1 MAEEIFQPE
10 EVRYNFRMGALNGLT
25 YLLAETLLDPSLVV
39 VAFLSHLTHSPL
51 LLGLVLPIRDGAW
64 FLPQLWVSGF
74 LQSLPRKL
82 VFYRQ
87 VSYIRIAAWVV
98 IALTVNLVRDPPLLL
113 ALFLLTFT
121 ISSAVNGLAG
131 LPFVEVVAKTI
142 PPERRGEYFA
152 LRMGLGGLA
161 SVGGSALVRWLLDPA
176 GPLPF
181 PYNFGLL
188 NGAFLVLGTLSVFFF
203 TRVREPV
210 SLDLLPPQSFP
221 HQIRRALNALK
232 NNRRYR
238 LFLELQSTLFMAGTA
253 TPFFAVFAQ
262 RQLGGSSSMIGVYL
276 AVLTV
281 TNLAGT
287 VLFGRLSRRRGNRWI
302 MTAAIACGLAMTAL
316 VALLVLA
323 AGPLRIGGSLA
334 DAWLVP
340 VFLLSGLRGAAM
352 GVYGTSLMLEI
363 APVEER
369 SLYVGAT
376 NTFLGIVMLV
386 TGLSGVIVEQFG
398 FSALFGFAFLAH
410 ILALVIGL
418 RV

>member
-1 MAEEIFQPE
+1 
-10 EVRYNFRMGALNGLT
+10 
-25 YLLAETLLDPSLVV
+25 
-39 VAFLSHLTHSPL
+39 
-51 LLGLVLPIRDGAW
+51 
-64 FLPQLWVSGF
+64 
-74 LQSLPRKL
+74 
-82 VFYRQ
+82 
-87 VSYIRIAAWVV
+87 
-98 IALTVNLVRDPPLLL
+98 
-113 ALFLLTFT
+113 
-121 ISSAVNGLAG
+121 
-131 LPFVEVVAKTI
+131 
-142 PPERRGEYFA
+142 
-152 LRMGLGGLA
+152 
-161 SVGGSALVRWLLDPA
+161 
-176 GPLPF
+176 
-181 PYNFGLL
+181 
-188 NGAFLVLGTLSVFFF
+188 
-203 TRVREPV
+203 
-210 SLDLLPPQSFP
+210 
-221 HQIRRALNALK
+221 
-232 NNRRYR
+232 
-238 LFLELQSTLFMAGTA
+238 
-253 TPFFAVFAQ
+253 
-262 RQLGGSSSMIGVYL
+262 MIGVYL

-398 FSALFGFAFLAH
+398 FPALFGFAFLAH

-418 RV
+418 QV